1 MKKIV
6 LNLDDKTYSLLGQL
20 SQEKFLSR
28 GEIVNK
34 FIEHELATKKQKTR
48 IPGRWQQDH
57 A

>member
-6 LNLDDKTYSLLGQL
+6 ISLDDKTYSLLGQL

-28 GEIVNK
+28 GEIVNTLLDK
-34 FIEHELATKKQKTR
+34 ELNTSKKKTR
-48 IPGRWQQDH
+48 VPGHWQKKH